1 MTDDLDL
8 LGRYARSR
16 TPAVFTEIVRRHVDP
31 ACSVTLR
38 QVRLRLRW
46 FGRTAL
52 APCFLLLA
60 SYFSVMRI
68 LKSFFLA
75 ALVLIIFVV
84 GVWLGFTVRYW
95 LKSGSG
101 LREENTA
108 TVVEQV
114 QTLSDLVTVKYVL
127 EKVVI
132 LEDAKWYGENR
143 VLLLAH
149 GIVKAGM
156 DLKRIT
162 PDDVTIAG
170 KKISLRLPMP
180 RITDAY
186 LDDAKSQVIDHT
198 TGLLRMF
205 DKDLEQAAR
214 ANAVDDI
221 RRAARMDGIL
231 DEADKRAR
239 LELELFLRQ
248 AGFEQVQFR

>member
-1 MTDDLDL
+1 VSGYSNAIPALQAAKM
-8 LGRYARSR
+8 RYI
-16 TPAVFTEIVRRHVDP
+16 PAM
-31 ACSVTLR
+31 
-38 QVRLRLRW
+38 QRLKRIFW
-46 FGRTAL
+46 TAM
-52 APCFLLLA
+52 
-60 SYFSVMRI
+60 V
-68 LKSFFLA
+68 
-75 ALVLIIFVV
+75 LVIFVG
-84 GVWLGFTVRYW
+84 GVWLGFTVRHW

-149 GIVKAGM
+149 GVVKAGI

-162 PDDVTIAG
+162 RDDVTISG
-170 KKISLRLPMP
+170 KKISLRLPSPQIM
-180 RITDAY
+180 DAY

-205 DKDLEQAAR
+205 DKNLEQTAR

-221 RRAARMDGIL
+221 RRAARADGIL

-248 AGFEQVQFR
+248 AGFEQVEFR

>member
-1 MTDDLDL
+1 MDR
-8 LGRYARSR
+8 RYSDAI
-16 TPAVFTEIVRRHVDP
+16 PALQAAKMRYIP
-31 ACSVTLR
+31 AM
-38 QVRLRLRW
+38 QRLKRIFW
-46 FGRTAL
+46 TA
-52 APCFLLLA
+52 F
-60 SYFSVMRI
+60 
-68 LKSFFLA
+68 
-75 ALVLIIFVV
+75 VLIIFGG
-84 GVWLGFTVRYW
+84 GVWLGFTVRHW
-95 LKSGSG
+95 LKFGSG

-162 PDDVTIAG
+162 PDDVTISG
-170 KKISLRLPMP
+170 KKISLRLPPPQIM
-180 RITDAY
+180 DAY

-198 TGLLRMF
+198 TGVLRAF
-205 DKDLEQAAR
+205 DKDLEQTAR

-221 RRAARMDGIL
+221 RRAARTDGIL

-248 AGFEQVQFR
+248 AGFEQVEFR